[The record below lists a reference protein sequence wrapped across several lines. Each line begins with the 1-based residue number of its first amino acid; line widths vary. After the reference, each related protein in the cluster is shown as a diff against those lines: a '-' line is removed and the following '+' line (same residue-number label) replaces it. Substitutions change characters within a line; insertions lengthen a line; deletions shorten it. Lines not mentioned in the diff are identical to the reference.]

1 MVVRIEG
8 GERGEENTGEKG
20 EVGGDNGERERWERE
35 AGNGWRWREE
45 EDGSLL
51 LWAKGNCAGG
61 RGGEQEMKGGKG
73 GRGAGKG
80 GNGRKWEG
88 GSRFVNCFM
97 PKSFGCIQR
106 DAEWGILFF

>member
-20 EVGGDNGERERWERE
+20 ESGGDNGERGRWERE

-51 LWAKGNCAGG
+51 LWAKTKI
-61 RGGEQEMKGGKG
+61 RSD
-73 GRGAGKG
+73 R
-80 GNGRKWEG
+80 
-88 GSRFVNCFM
+88 RFERRRTRPI
-97 PKSFGCIQR
+97 PKSR
-106 DAEWGILFF
+106 VP